1 MNWTAKDVHVY
12 TTEREYIDTAIIPLM
27 PVILDGGIKRA
38 AEQGEFIQL
47 LSMHLERQ
55 FRGRT
60 LMLPPFAYVKDPKEI
75 IEELESWSNKAN
87 QAGFSYVFYLTSDSK
102 WQSLNES
109 CNGTLIYM
117 PSIPLEHM
125 DEQHKHSVIDNQL
138 KSLIGEIINAWQRT
152 ND

>member
-47 LSMHLERQ
+47 LSIHLERQ

-60 LMLPPFAYVKDPKEI
+60 LILPPFAYVKDPNEI
-75 IEELESWSNKAN
+75 IEELDSWTNNAK
-87 QAGFSYVFYLTSDSK
+87 QAGFSYVFYLTSDPK
-102 WQSLNES
+102 WKPLNEA
-109 CNGTLIYM
+109 CNGTLIYL

-138 KSLIGEIINAWQRT
+138 KGLIGEIINAWQEK
-152 ND
+152 